1 MRVLLNP
8 RLNYCSVVYRNT
20 FRASL
25 RQYGSTKSSNPLRIL
40 FCGSEEFSIAS
51 LRALHKEHE
60 RNPELIASID
70 VVCKPAKRVGRGRTA
85 LREGMNVLKLGK
97 IIC

>member
-8 RLNYCSVVYRNT
+8 RSIYCSVACRNT
-20 FRASL
+20 FPVRSKKL
-25 RQYGSTKSSNPLRIL
+25 SKPLRIL

-51 LRALHKEHE
+51 LLALHGEHE

-70 VVCKPAKRVGRGRTA
+70 VVCKPAKRVGRGRTG
-85 LREGMNVLKLGK
+85 LREGVNVPTLGM
-97 IIC
+97 IVC